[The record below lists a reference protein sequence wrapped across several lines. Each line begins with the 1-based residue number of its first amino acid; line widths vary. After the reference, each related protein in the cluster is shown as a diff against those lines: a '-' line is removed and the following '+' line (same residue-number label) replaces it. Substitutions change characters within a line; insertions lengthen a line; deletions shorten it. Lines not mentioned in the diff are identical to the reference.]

1 MLPEN
6 FPSLRCGS
14 TGLLPI
20 YISVIVA
27 LDIAL
32 PACKSRGLKTT
43 NPLAEPKAIVPFLS
57 RIAALV
63 NSLSS
68 NPFAFVNTRT
78 TLFLGLNSTKP
89 ISDESHM
96 LPKSSGKAIKN
107 TSVGR

>member
-1 MLPEN
+1 MPKN

-14 TGLLPI
+14 TGLLSR
-20 YISVIVA
+20 YISVMVT
-27 LDIAL
+27 LEMAL
-32 PACKSRGLKTT
+32 PACRSRGLKTT
-43 NPLAEPKAIVPFLS
+43 NPLAEPKAIVPFLI

-68 NPFAFVNTRT
+68 NPFAFVKTRT
-78 TLFLGLNSTKP
+78 TLFLGLNSSKP